1 MSNTKQKIQEFDRN
15 REKNSDTVIAICGPS
30 GAGKGTLG
38 KFVAN
43 YLDINY
49 YSAGD
54 FFRNLAKEKG
64 LTVEQLSEQADKETD
79 LEVDRRTL
87 EKGLNEDCVIESRIA
102 AWALGDYADIKIYI
116 TADLEERSKRV
127 MEDLENRENEE
138 GAKNLEKIKE
148 TIRKRDKDNEQR
160 YKKYYGINMNNTSI
174 FDIVIDNT
182 DMGIKEQEKLVKK
195 ALERALEK

>member
-138 GAKNLEKIKE
+138 GAKNMEKIKE

>member
-127 MEDLENRENEE
+127 MEDLEHRENEE